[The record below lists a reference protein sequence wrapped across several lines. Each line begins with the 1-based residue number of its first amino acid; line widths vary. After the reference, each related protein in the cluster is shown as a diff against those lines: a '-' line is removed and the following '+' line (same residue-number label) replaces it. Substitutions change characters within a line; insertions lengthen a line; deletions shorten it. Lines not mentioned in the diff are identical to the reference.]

1 MNPQAVIWIISGKCN
16 LRCVHCYASRFLS
29 SAELTVEE
37 KLKLIKE
44 LAESGVAH
52 VGITGGEPFLDK
64 NIRRYIKEIRE
75 YGMTCDVNTNATI
88 MTQDLANFLRK
99 YDVFLYVSIDGATK
113 RTHERIRGIG
123 TWDKLMKN
131 LQMIREGEVE
141 FSTVFAISKLN
152 YFEAGEYVKLAESLG
167 AFSACMIPL
176 MPVGRA
182 GKDIIPSREELAKAL
197 KAAESTADEID
208 YWMSVWCFR
217 AAKLIID
224 PRYVSA
230 WADCRRG
237 KILDIDPAGNLMLCD
252 VLDITAGNVRS
263 GFRKALE
270 EYSMHDSVR
279 RVTSPELKEPCASCP
294 LKNDCMGGCYARSYM
309 FYRTLDGPDPY
320 CPKTAVVK
328 EEIQETM

>member
-29 SAELTVEE
+29 AKELTTSE
-37 KLKLIKE
+37 KLKLIRE

-64 NIRRYIKEIRE
+64 NLELYLREIRD
-75 YGMTCDVNTNATI
+75 YGMTCDINTNATI
-88 MTQDLANFLRK
+88 MNRELAKMLRK
-99 YDVFLYVSIDGATK
+99 HDVFLYVSIDGANK
-113 RTHERIRGIG
+113 ETHERIRGHG

-131 LQMIREGEVE
+131 LEIIKNEEIE

-152 YFEAGEYVKLAESLG
+152 YFETGEYVKLAERLG

-182 GKDIIPSREELAKAL
+182 SKEVIPSRSELTKAL
-197 KAAESTADEID
+197 KSAEAAADEIG

-217 AAKLIID
+217 AAKLIIN
-224 PRYVSA
+224 PRYVST
-230 WADCRRG
+230 WADCRKG

-252 VLDITAGNVRS
+252 VLDIVAGNVRS
-263 GFRKALE
+263 GFKKALE
-270 EYSMHDSVR
+270 EYSRNEAVR
-279 RVTSPELKEPCASCP
+279 KVMNPELKEPCASCP

-309 FYRTLDGPDPY
+309 FYKTLDGPDPY
-320 CPKTAVVK
+320 CPKVAAV
-328 EEIQETM
+328 EELQETV